1 MFGGRPHSTW
11 IWTLLYRPTPENMDS
26 ISSSHTFEMCEFFT
40 GQMFTFFSIQIS
52 INIVGN
58 DDNGS
63 VDQSQTCSKNSA
75 LAQAS
80 VGLSILLGFSSQLC
94 FASRIL
100 KFRLLE
106 QTKFCQNISKPVYGW
121 KESSVKEIPAHAP
134 HVAVH
139 QCGGQRG
146 RPEQSW
152 RLFFP
157 FNLEPGKLGQQVRLF
172 FVKPKKECARS
183 LD

>member
-1 MFGGRPHSTW
+1 MYLIPFFCCLISGISE
-11 IWTLLYRPTPENMDS
+11 LFSCANFS
-26 ISSSHTFEMCEFFT
+26 IA
-40 GQMFTFFSIQIS
+40 FFSIQIS
-52 INIVGN
+52 IYIVSH

-63 VDQSQTCSKNSA
+63 VGQSQTCSKNSA

-106 QTKFCQNISKPVYGW
+106 QTKLCQNISKPVYGW

-146 RPEQSW
+146 RPEQ
-152 RLFFP
+152 
-157 FNLEPGKLGQQVRLF
+157 G
-172 FVKPKKECARS
+172 
-183 LD
+183 